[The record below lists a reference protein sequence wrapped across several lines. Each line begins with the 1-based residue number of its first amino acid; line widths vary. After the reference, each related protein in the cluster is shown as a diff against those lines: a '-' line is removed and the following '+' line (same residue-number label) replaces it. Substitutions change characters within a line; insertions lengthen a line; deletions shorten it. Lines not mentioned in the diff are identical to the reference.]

1 MSDYLA
7 VGQEV
12 QVKVVEIDRQGRIRL
27 TMKELTAKQ
36 EETIES
42 VDFVEQE

>member
-27 TMKELTAKQ
+27 TMKDLVAKQ
-36 EETIES
+36 QENAEQSDLI
-42 VDFVEQE
+42 EQE